1 MQEAKKRGEVINI
14 KSVKYAEFARKL
26 VLAGEYKKKSALL
39 TWRRKTNEMKKIE

>member
-26 VLAGEYKKKSALL
+26 VLAGENKKKSALL
-39 TWRRKTNEMKKIE
+39 NWRRKTNDMKKIE